1 MAYKL
6 INKRA
11 RGEGD
16 DGPEEVEKVLEFEL
30 LPPWPKKYFGQSFG
44 PSLIHKAMEAGFYV
58 LARIAEAPKEVRA
71 YEARWSDGALQIRCG
86 EGWRFPLS
94 LRTVSPAD
102 LRGIKL

>member
-1 MAYKL
+1 MGYKL
-6 INKRA
+6 VNRRT

-16 DGPEEVEKVLEFEL
+16 DGPEPQERVLEFEL

-58 LARIAEAPKEVRA
+58 LARIAEAPKEVRIA
-71 YEARWSDGALQIRCG
+71 DARWQDGALQVLVG

-94 LRTVSPAD
+94 LRTVSPTD
-102 LRGIKL
+102 LREIKL

>member
-1 MAYKL
+1 MPYKL
-6 INKRA
+6 INRQ
-11 RGEGD
+11 RPTDLD
-16 DGPEEVEKVLEFEL
+16 DGPQRRERVIEFDL
-30 LPPWPKKYFGQSFG
+30 TPPWPKKYFGQSFG

-71 YEARWSDGALQIRCG
+71 YEARWANGALQVRCG